1 MGEGKIDVIAEPSPE
16 VLEQEVEAIRD
27 NVTQIASELELRRHE
42 LFDWRHQLRKHA
54 AMTAL
59 VAGAALL
66 AIGAS
71 IGLSRWRRRRN
82 ARPLKRARQL
92 RDAFARVLAH
102 PERVARPRPSL
113 GAKVLTAGVTGAA
126 SVVAKS
132 LTRRSVRL
140 A

>member
-1 MGEGKIDVIAEPSPE
+1 
-16 VLEQEVEAIRD
+16 
-27 NVTQIASELELRRHE
+27 
-42 LFDWRHQLRKHA
+42 LRKHA

-71 IGLSRWRRRRN
+71 IGFGRLRRRRG
-82 ARPLKRARQL
+82 ARFVKKARLL

-113 GAKVLTAGVTGAA
+113 GAKVLTAGVTGAV